1 MDTDAVI
8 TFFDT
13 HPVSRETVHDRL
25 RGTIFGGALGDA
37 IGLYTEFLSKDLAR
51 QAYPEGKFQLVDPV
65 TEFEADQHRL
75 KFVQT
80 GWTDDTDHAL
90 LILLSYL
97 HHNGRLDPVD
107 FAHRLQFWVEQGL
120 RCLDRLPLGLGRT
133 VGQVVCDKNFLND
146 PAETAYRKWDKAKRN
161 AAANG
166 SLMRTYPL
174 GVMCFDKS
182 LEETFRIAREFS
194 LVTHADP
201 RCIVSCC
208 LVTALIRGILREE
221 VVIESH
227 IDKLIEESLTWTES
241 WISEQNSLESS
252 DRYTPI
258 DRDEFRKHAFAQS
271 LEDLQLDDA
280 MKMGYVYKTLGSSIL
295 LLRLG
300 MRRSKSSNL
309 PALFED
315 LITDLIMQGGDAD
328 TNAAVAGSLLGTL
341 VGYNKLPEKWRDGVM
356 HGGWLL
362 EKCDALASVTGIDP
376 PSEPYNGTNDPG
388 TGLEGGKPRLTLPEL
403 HQREREFSERWLRA
417 SSEALEK
424 RAREKGKI
432 DQARKDRP
440 GSRLRRFLFGK

>member
-1 MDTDAVI
+1 
-8 TFFDT
+8 
-13 HPVSRETVHDRL
+13 
-25 RGTIFGGALGDA
+25 
-37 IGLYTEFLSKDLAR
+37 
-51 QAYPEGKFQLVDPV
+51 
-65 TEFEADQHRL
+65 
-75 KFVQT
+75 
-80 GWTDDTDHAL
+80 
-90 LILLSYL
+90 
-97 HHNGRLDPVD
+97 
-107 FAHRLQFWVEQGL
+107 
-120 RCLDRLPLGLGRT
+120 
-133 VGQVVCDKNFLND
+133 
-146 PAETAYRKWDKAKRN
+146 
-161 AAANG
+161 
-166 SLMRTYPL
+166 MRTYPL
-174 GVMCFDKS
+174 GVMCFDKP

-221 VVIESH
+221 AVIESD

-300 MRRSKSSNL
+300 MRRSKSCNP

-341 VGYNKLPEKWRDGVM
+341 IGYNKLPAKWRDGVM

-362 EKCDALASVTGIDP
+362 EKCDALASTTRIDP
-376 PSEPYNGTNDPG
+376 LSEQYNGKDDPD